1 MGGHSKKSKKR
12 HLHSSKKKF
21 QISEDIAYYFLAVI
35 GLVVVVLIIIG
46 ILGFLKII

>member
-1 MGGHSKKSKKR
+1 MGGRSKKSKRR
-12 HLHSSKKKF
+12 HSLSSKKKF

-35 GLVVVVLIIIG
+35 GVVIVALIIIG